1 MASTTCDQYFL
12 FECTVSL
19 LVYCTSVHTGVR
31 SIIVVRVY
39 ETTSTWTQSLPVVRQ
54 QYTSKFYMSIC
65 EYWKYH
71 SPYTVVMRYVR
82 KLISYVSYTAQYCTN
97 VMYTEIRVHR
107 KCTYIGKLTSTV
119 QFYVSLQ

>member
-1 MASTTCDQYFL
+1 M
-12 FECTVSL
+12 SL

-31 SIIVVRVY
+31 SIIVRVY

-71 SPYTVVMRYVR
+71 SPYTVV
-82 KLISYVSYTAQYCTN
+82 ISRD
-97 VMYTEIRVHR
+97 M
-107 KCTYIGKLTSTV
+107 
-119 QFYVSLQ
+119 YVSLFPMSRTLHSTVLM